1 MMRGMFHRSSCE
13 RLAQLEGVERPF
25 RILVRMPQDARMRVA
40 QLLGC
45 WVHEADAPDRQAWRI
60 INQSLR
66 GLQARTHHLGEQL
79 TPFSRNND
87 WRRILERAARRCG
100 LELDAGLDAQVL
112 ERRLFEH
119 LADAW
124 VRQHLL
130 HDDPEQL
137 LNQLHPNLDRAIR
150 SLGLSRNGRS
160 AIVVGLLHAMDH
172 ARKDPREGMNRLT
185 DFLRLAMPWTWTTS
199 ISTGCRILSQRA
211 WEICEAWLVH
221 GLGPWARTN
230 YGRVCAVLVALHL
243 YSVLEETGEQF
254 DLAGR

>member
-1 MMRGMFHRSSCE
+1 MFRRSSFE
-13 RLAQLEGVERPF
+13 RLAQHEGVERPF
-25 RILVRMPQDARMRVA
+25 RILVRMPADARLRVA
-40 QLLGC
+40 GLLGC
-45 WVHEADAPDRQAWRI
+45 WVNETDPPERQAWRI

-66 GLQARTHHLGEQL
+66 GLQARTHHVTEQL

-87 WRRILERAARRCG
+87 WRLILERAARRCG
-100 LELDAGLDAQVL
+100 LQVGPGAGAEVL
-112 ERRLFEH
+112 ERALFEH
-119 LADAW
+119 LADVW

-130 HDDPEQL
+130 QDDPEQL

-160 AIVVGLLHAMDH
+160 ALVVGLLHAMD
-172 ARKDPREGMNRLT
+172 ASRKDAREGMNRLT

-199 ISTGCRILSQRA
+199 ISTGCRVLHQRA
-211 WEICEAWLVH
+211 WEICESWLLQ

-243 YSVLEETGEQF
+243 YSVLDEVGEQF